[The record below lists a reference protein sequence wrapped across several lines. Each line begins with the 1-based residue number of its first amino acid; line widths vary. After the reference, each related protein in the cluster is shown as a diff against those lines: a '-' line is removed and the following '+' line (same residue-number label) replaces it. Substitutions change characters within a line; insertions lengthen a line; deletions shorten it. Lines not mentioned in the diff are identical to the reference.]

1 MNRVAQ
7 ASAGQAAP
15 PAAQQAPV
23 RPVPFTAAAHEHVE
37 PAFTIVTQPG
47 ANGVENGPFDVPS
60 SGYVRH
66 ILLEVTAAGGVIGAG
81 SLAADYPW
89 NLFERVTFA
98 DTNGS
103 PICELD
109 GYALLWANIVGGY
122 AFEQDPRTW
131 ASFVGTINAK
141 FYLRIP
147 IEINHFDGLGAIS
160 NQNSAAAY
168 KVTIRTRPSN
178 QLHPVAPTTVA
189 TFTIKGFLEAWTVP
203 NETDLVGRPQLQKPP
218 LHGTTQYWTANSQA
232 VLNGANTW
240 RITRTGNMIRNILMI
255 CRDAAGARVDTTFP
269 DPVTFVWDGNNLIQE
284 SKDGH
289 LLRFEERINNLSA
302 RDTGVYCWTFNH
314 AELGRAGDGPANLW
328 LPVVQGARLEIQ
340 GNTTAAGTLQIAIN
354 DVEPVEAEQARRYQV
369 PNATGLQPADN
380 PAAVARGV

>member
-1 MNRVAQ
+1 MVAR
-7 ASAGQAAP
+7 AGTGRNGN
-15 PAAQQAPV
+15 AQQAQAVAV

-37 PAFTIVTQPG
+37 PAFTATVTPG
-47 ANGVENGPFDVPS
+47 TAGVEHGPFDVPS

-66 ILLEVTAAGGVIGAG
+66 ILLEVTGTGGTLGAG
-81 SLAADYPW
+81 VLSADYPW

-103 PICELD
+103 PIIELD

-131 ASFVGTINAK
+131 ASYVGTINAK

-147 IEINHFDGLGAIS
+147 LEINHFDGLGAIS

-168 KVTIRTRPSN
+168 KVTLRTRTSA
-178 QLHPVAPTTVA
+178 QLYSTAPTTPA
-189 TFTIKGFLEAWTVP
+189 TFTIRGYLEAWTVP
-203 NETDLVGRPQLQKPP
+203 NETDLAGRPQSQKPP
-218 LHGTTQYWTANSQA
+218 LHGTTQYWTSSSQS

-240 RITRTGNMIRNILMI
+240 RITRTGNMIRNILFI
-255 CRDAAGARVDTTFP
+255 CRDATGARVDTTFP
-269 DPVTFVWDGNNLIQE
+269 DPITFVWDGNNLLQE

-289 LLRFEERINNLSA
+289 LLRFEERINALSA
-302 RDTGVYCWTFNH
+302 RDTGVFCWTFNH

-340 GNTTAAGTLQIAIN
+340 GNTTAAGSVQIAIN
-354 DVEPVEAEQARRYQV
+354 DVEPIEAEQARRYQV
-369 PNATGLQPADN
+369 PSATGLQPSDN
-380 PAAVARGV
+380 PAVGARGV